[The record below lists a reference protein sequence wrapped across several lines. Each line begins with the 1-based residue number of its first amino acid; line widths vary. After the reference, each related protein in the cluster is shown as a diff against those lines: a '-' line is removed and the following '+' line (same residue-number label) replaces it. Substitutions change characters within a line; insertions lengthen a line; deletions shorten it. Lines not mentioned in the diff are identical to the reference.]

1 MISSTTCESIRRRG
15 LTAAFACVF
24 CLADVGPAAAA
35 PASGDKAAAE
45 ALFKEG
51 RARVEAGDDAG
62 GCPKFVDSMALYP
75 STGTALNLAKC
86 HERAGKLASAW
97 AAYQAA
103 IEHNEETRDARRR
116 KGLEALAREGIA
128 ALEPR
133 LPRLR
138 VVVEDAPAEVVI
150 TRDGQP
156 VQESELGEA
165 VPIDPGQHEIGASA
179 PGHQPLRRSVEL
191 VEGKTETVTL
201 KLALVHVEA
210 ADAKDRKKRGKV
222 PAWAWATGGVGL
234 GLMGASVYF
243 LVDNRAAVADL
254 KAHCQDVPGG
264 TYCDPGYDFAAD
276 NARKNR
282 DLGLF
287 IGLGTV
293 GLAAVTVAIVEI
305 ARSKAGKRR
314 AARTATATPW
324 LSPGAGGLGVVGR
337 F

>member
-1 MISSTTCESIRRRG
+1 MICSSTCESIGRRG
-15 LTAAFACVF
+15 LTAALACVVG
-24 CLADVGPAAAA
+24 LAGVGPAAAA
-35 PASGDKAAAE
+35 PATGDKAAAE

-138 VVVEDAPAEVVI
+138 VVVEDAPAGVAI
-150 TRDGQP
+150 TRDGQS
-156 VQESELGEA
+156 VQESEWGEA

-179 PGHQPLRRSVEL
+179 PGHQPLRRAVDL

-201 KLALVHVEA
+201 KLAPVRAQAAEA
-210 ADAKDRKKRGKV
+210 ERRDRRDKV

-243 LVDNRAAVADL
+243 LVDNRAAIGDL
-254 KAHCQDVPGG
+254 KRHCRDVPGG
-264 TYCDPGYDFAAD
+264 TYCDPDYDFAAD

-287 IGLGTV
+287 IGLGSV

-305 ARSKAGKRR
+305 ARSKARKRR
-314 AARTATATPW
+314 AGRAATATPW

>member
-1 MISSTTCESIRRRG
+1 MISSTKCESIRRRG
-15 LTAAFACVF
+15 LTAGLACVF
-24 CLADVGPAAAA
+24 CLADVVPAAAA

-62 GCPKFVDSMALYP
+62 GCPNS
-75 STGTALNLAKC
+75 STAWRCIRRRVRRSIWPNAMSARASWRRRGRPIRRRSSTMRRPGT
-86 HERAGKLASAW
+86 RAGARAW
-97 AAYQAA
+97 
-103 IEHNEETRDARRR
+103 RRSRAR
-116 KGLEALAREGIA
+116 IA

-138 VVVEDAPAEVVI
+138 VVVEDAPAEVAI

-156 VQESELGEA
+156 VPESDLGEA

-201 KLALVHVEA
+201 KLAPVRVEA
-210 ADAKDRKKRGKV
+210 ADAKRGDRRGKV

-324 LSPGAGGLGVVGR
+324 LAPGAGGLGVVGR